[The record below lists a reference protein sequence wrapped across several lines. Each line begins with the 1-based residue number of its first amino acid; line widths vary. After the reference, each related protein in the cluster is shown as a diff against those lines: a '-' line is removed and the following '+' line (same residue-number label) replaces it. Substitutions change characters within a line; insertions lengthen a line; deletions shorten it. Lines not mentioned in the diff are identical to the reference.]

1 MSVYV
6 YMEKWIYGY
15 MIYMNMCTYIL
26 YIICIHMLIYDIKK
40 PFKKMQPN
48 LIFPDTHICL

>member
-26 YIICIHMLIYDIKK
+26 YIICIHMLI
-40 PFKKMQPN
+40 
-48 LIFPDTHICL
+48 